1 MFKGTFT
8 MLIINDIVHEDDG
21 RVIAI
26 REFPVKKM
34 LVRGKC
40 LVRVGTPYEVFTI
53 ENLPD
58 HDVEMTLPRDVILIM
73 FFTYV
78 IDDAA
83 WGEMYQPSP
92 LRNLASLCSIVIEE
106 NEVPVPVEC
115 RSIVDQYPV
124 EKDEFCY
131 SFWRI
136 DDLQCSMTCSSC
148 ATDTDEYET
157 TDDDDD
163 DK

>member
-1 MFKGTFT
+1 

-21 RVIAI
+21 RVIAV
-26 REFPVKKM
+26 REFPVRTM
-34 LVRGKC
+34 VVRGKC
-40 LVRVGTPYEVFTI
+40 LVRVGTPYEVFTV
-53 ENLPD
+53 ETLPD
-58 HDVEMTLPRDVILIM
+58 CDLEMTLPRDVILIM

-83 WGEMYQPSP
+83 WDDMYQPSP
-92 LRNLASLCSIVIEE
+92 PRNLASLCSIVIEE

-115 RSIVDQYPV
+115 RSIVDQYPA
-124 EKDEFCY
+124 EKDEFSY

-136 DDLQCSMTCSSC
+136 DDDPLCSITCSSC
-148 ATDTDEYET
+148 AADEYET

-163 DK
+163 DE

>member
-1 MFKGTFT
+1 

-58 HDVEMTLPRDVILIM
+58 HDLEMTLPRDVILIM

-92 LRNLASLCSIVIEE
+92 LRNLASLCSIVIDE

-115 RSIVDQYPV
+115 RSIVDQYPA
-124 EKDEFCY
+124 ERDEFIY
-131 SFWRI
+131 DFWPSDCI
-136 DDLQCSMTCSSC
+136 TCRLHRRYC
-148 ATDTDEYET
+148 GY
-157 TDDDDD
+157 
-163 DK
+163 